1 MKRFTLMLAGV
12 LCASASFATDYYVSV
27 EGSGEKMALL
37 GKMPLPL
44 PICVV
49 KSMSIKMEMFFIFR
63 EERIMFQLK
72 CLLFLMG
79 ILLLEL
85 LLGHL
90 QFSQEM

>member
-1 MKRFTLMLAGV
+1 MHLQV
-12 LCASASFATDYYVSV
+12 LQLIIMSALRVLV
-27 EGSGEKMALL
+27 KKMALL

-44 PICVV
+44 LICVV

>member
-37 GKMPLPL
+37 GKMPLAL

-49 KSMSIKMEMFFIFR
+49 KSMSIKMEMFLFSGRNVCSFR
-63 EERIMFQLK
+63 CNRYNKRLHFYWRLSLYNDRYE
-72 CLLFLMG
+72 
-79 ILLLEL
+79 
-85 LLGHL
+85 
-90 QFSQEM
+90 S

>member
-1 MKRFTLMLAGV
+1 MHLQV
-12 LCASASFATDYYVSV
+12 LQLIIMSALRVLV
-27 EGSGEKMALL
+27 KKMALL
-37 GKMPLPL
+37 GKIPLPL

-90 QFSQEM
+90 QFSLEM

>member
-1 MKRFTLMLAGV
+1 MSALMV
-12 LCASASFATDYYVSV
+12 LVKKV
-27 EGSGEKMALL
+27 ALL

-44 PICVV
+44 PRCIVT
-49 KSMSIKMEMFFIFR
+49 STLSIRMEMFFIFK

-90 QFSQEM
+90 QFSLEM